1 MTASGTSH
9 IKACDGHAGICPAI
23 AVAELEQM
31 MLQGDPA
38 TESINQHPSSL
49 ATVHYLLSLSRDVS
63 EILFIIRGYQGVRG
77 LSSNE

>member
-9 IKACDGHAGICPAI
+9 IKACRGHVDIICPAI
-23 AVAELEQM
+23 AVAELKQI

-49 ATVHYLLSLSRDVS
+49 ATVHYLL
-63 EILFIIRGYQGVRG
+63 
-77 LSSNE
+77 